1 MAESGTRRKDV
12 TSARGSLN
20 GYQKGHC
27 FYCYV
32 PIDAANGTARTEGG
46 LILLESAKPGLCDV
60 DHFFPHALSSQVPG
74 VNWDGVWNLVL
85 ACPDCNR
92 GEGGKFARIPATE
105 YLRRLNRRNEY
116 LIGSHHPLRETL
128 IAQTGET
135 LQARWE
141 YLKKVDRIATDL
153 LPGERWKTE
162 EREAPAF

>member
-1 MAESGTRRKDV
+1 M
-12 TSARGSLN
+12 
-20 GYQKGHC
+20 
-27 FYCYV
+27 
-32 PIDAANGTARTEGG
+32 
-46 LILLESAKPGLCDV
+46 
-60 DHFFPHALSSQVPG
+60 PG

-92 GEGGKFARIPATE
+92 GEGGKFARIPAPE
-105 YLRRLNRRNEY
+105 YLLRLNRRNEY

-135 LQARWE
+135 PQARWE

>member
-1 MAESGTRRKDV
+1 MMPRRDS
-12 TSARGSLN
+12 TCQRIRGR
-20 GYQKGHC
+20 
-27 FYCYV
+27 F
-32 PIDAANGTARTEGG
+32 
-46 LILLESAKPGLCDV
+46 
-60 DHFFPHALSSQVPG
+60 
-74 VNWDGVWNLVL
+74 
-85 ACPDCNR
+85 NR

-135 LQARWE
+135 PQARWE

-162 EREAPAF
+162 EREAPAFREGRA

>member
-1 MAESGTRRKDV
+1 ME
-12 TSARGSLN
+12 
-20 GYQKGHC
+20 
-27 FYCYV
+27 
-32 PIDAANGTARTEGG
+32 
-46 LILLESAKPGLCDV
+46 PG
-60 DHFFPHALSSQVPG
+60 AG
-74 VNWDGVWNLVL
+74 V
-85 ACPDCNR
+85 PDCNR

-135 LQARWE
+135 PQARWE

>member
-1 MAESGTRRKDV
+1 MNA
-12 TSARGSLN
+12 L
-20 GYQKGHC
+20 
-27 FYCYV
+27 
-32 PIDAANGTARTEGG
+32 
-46 LILLESAKPGLCDV
+46 LILLVAAVILVIGYVCYGGWLAKQWGVDPKRPTPAHELE
-60 DHFFPHALSSQVPG
+60 DHFFPQALSSQVPG

-135 LQARWE
+135 PQARWE
-141 YLKKVDRIATDL
+141 YLKKVDKIATDL

>member
-1 MAESGTRRKDV
+1 M
-12 TSARGSLN
+12 
-20 GYQKGHC
+20 
-27 FYCYV
+27 
-32 PIDAANGTARTEGG
+32 PIDAADGTARAEGG
-46 LILLESAKPGLCDV
+46 LILPESAKPGLCDV

-85 ACPDCNR
+85 VCPDCNR

-105 YLRRLNRRNEY
+105 YLCRLNRRNEY
-116 LIGSHHPLRETL
+116 LIGSHHPLREML

-135 LQARWE
+135 PQARWK